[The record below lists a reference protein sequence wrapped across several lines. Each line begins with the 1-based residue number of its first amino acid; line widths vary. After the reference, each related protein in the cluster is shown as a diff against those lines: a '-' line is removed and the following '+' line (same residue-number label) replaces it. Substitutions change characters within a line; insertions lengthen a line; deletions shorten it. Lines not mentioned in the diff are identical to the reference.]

1 MALARALAG
10 EPALLLL
17 DEPLSALDARTR
29 LDVQT
34 ELRRHLADFTGP
46 CLLVTHDPLEALVL
60 ADRLLVLE
68 DGRIV
73 QEGTPARVARQPAT
87 EYVAKLVGL
96 NLYAGRADGSAVALA
111 AGGRFVVP
119 DHGQHGDVLVAVRP
133 SAVVVSS
140 EPPNASSARN
150 TWQARVAGLTLLADR
165 VRLDLAG
172 QPPALVDVTP
182 AAVADLS
189 LGPGSQVW
197 LTVKATDLEV
207 YTRDHGAPQR

>member
-29 LDVQT
+29 LDVQA
-34 ELRRHLADFTGP
+34 ELRRHLSDFTGP

-73 QEGTPARVARQPAT
+73 QEGTPAQVARRPAT

-96 NLYAGRADGSAVALA
+96 NLYAGRADG
-111 AGGRFVVP
+111 
-119 DHGQHGDVLVAVRP
+119 
-133 SAVVVSS
+133 
-140 EPPNASSARN
+140 
-150 TWQARVAGLTLLADR
+150 
-165 VRLDLAG
+165 
-172 QPPALVDVTP
+172 
-182 AAVADLS
+182 AAVDA
-189 LGPGSQVW
+189 
-197 LTVKATDLEV
+197 
-207 YTRDHGAPQR
+207 QRGRGLRHPRPWPAR